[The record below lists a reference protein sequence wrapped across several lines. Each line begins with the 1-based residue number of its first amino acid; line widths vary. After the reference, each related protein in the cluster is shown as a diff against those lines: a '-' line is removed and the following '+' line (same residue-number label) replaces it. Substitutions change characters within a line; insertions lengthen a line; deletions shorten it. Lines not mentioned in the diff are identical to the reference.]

1 MDKSQKQHTH
11 LNKTIQDEENE
22 LPNREGT
29 PGEKHVSPATAGRSD
44 TLHYDQPHA
53 VLKQPHPDTT
63 TKSTSTSAGY
73 ETLRAYVTDDK
84 STATETNASHKY
96 DDVMVASVEHAHTV
110 SPFKVTGTSTSN
122 KVHPYC
128 SVAISTPNL
137 IPTQR
142 NQSYGANPVPM
153 QRNEAYGSMANIICA
168 ANTEDDANDYDDI
181 V

>member
-1 MDKSQKQHTH
+1 MDKSQKQKACH
-11 LNKTIQDEENE
+11 NETIQDEENE
-22 LPNREGT
+22 LHNREGML
-29 PGEKHVSPATAGRSD
+29 GEKHVSPATAGCSD

-73 ETLRAYVTDDK
+73 ETLCAYVTDDK

-96 DDVMVASVEHAHTV
+96 DNVMVASVEHAHTV
-110 SPFKVTGTSTSN
+110 SPFEVTGTSTSN
-122 KVHPYC
+122 KVHLYC
-128 SVAISTPNL
+128 SVTIRSQDL

-153 QRNEAYGSMANIICA
+153 QRNEAYGSMANITCA